1 VTKYYDNNNL
11 KNMQIE
17 VENLSIQL
25 KKSSIIPLQVQ
36 EKLKTLKT
44 TIANLSKHF
53 TLITNLLNEILDDD
67 EKLSYLNLT
76 LLKSNPSFFDDVE
89 NDTVAS
95 FREKMSSL
103 FEGYLFDYT
112 NLLFKMNGLN
122 DKIEHEEEY
131 AILKLSLIHNQLM
144 MINMIISILTCVIG
158 FCAYVTGLFGMN
170 LDNVQYIQPV
180 PGVFNGVLIS
190 TIVFIPIV
198 TFLVIWILKQNELIP
213 T

>member
-1 VTKYYDNNNL
+1 
-11 KNMQIE
+11 
-17 VENLSIQL
+17 
-25 KKSSIIPLQVQ
+25 
-36 EKLKTLKT
+36 
-44 TIANLSKHF
+44 
-53 TLITNLLNEILDDD
+53 
-67 EKLSYLNLT
+67 
-76 LLKSNPSFFDDVE
+76 
-89 NDTVAS
+89 VAS